1 MVSPSI
7 TVVMS
12 GPPRARL
19 SDAFKHSRV
28 VRSHMAYD
36 HEVTRTEYPRDT
48 EFACHVCNRRFA
60 SEDALERHV
69 NDAGLLY

>member
-1 MVSPSI
+1 
-7 TVVMS
+7 
-12 GPPRARL
+12 
-19 SDAFKHSRV
+19 
-28 VRSHMAYD
+28 MAYD